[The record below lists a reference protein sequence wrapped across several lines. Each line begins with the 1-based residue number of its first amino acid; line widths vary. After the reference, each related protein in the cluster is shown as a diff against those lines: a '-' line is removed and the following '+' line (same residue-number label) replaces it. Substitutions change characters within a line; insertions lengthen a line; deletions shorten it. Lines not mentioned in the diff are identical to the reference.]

1 MFYKKELLSPY
12 RCDDLIRVGRKK
24 DGGYIIPKRITNASQ
39 FLISGGIYTDWSF
52 EKEFIKLS
60 KIKKF
65 IFVDK
70 DTSINSQFHHLK
82 NIIFNKKIKLIYKI
96 KRIFHFLYNVP
107 RIFIFRRVCKD
118 NFIEAYLTSS
128 NLEISI
134 KEKMITL
141 HKLFKKLNC
150 NVQENSIFLKLDIE
164 GSEWEMIKD
173 ILEISKYLSGI
184 ALEVHDLDIYGNK
197 LKELIIKLNNAGLY
211 LIHVHPN
218 NAGGFCEGTNLP
230 RLLELSFLKSNLFS
244 EDELFSK
251 KKKPFLYI
259 DELDRPCDPKRP
271 EMFIE

>member
-12 RCDDLIRVGRKK
+12 RCDDLIRVGREK
-24 DGGYIIPKRITNASQ
+24 DGGYIISKRITNASQ
-39 FLISGGIYTDWSF
+39 FLLSGGIYTDWSF
-52 EKEFIKLS
+52 EKEFINLS

-65 IFVDK
+65 ILVDK
-70 DTSINSQFHHLK
+70 DTAINSQFKHLI
-82 NIIFNKKIKLIYKI
+82 NFLINKKIKFIYKI
-96 KRIFHFLYNVP
+96 KRVFHFLYNVP
-107 RIFIFRRVCKD
+107 RIFIFRRICKD

-128 NLEISI
+128 RFEISR

-141 HKLFKKLNC
+141 STLFKKLNC
-150 NVQENSIFLKLDIE
+150 NVEENSIFLKLDIE
-164 GSEWEMIKD
+164 GSEWEMITD

-218 NAGGFCEGTNLP
+218 NAGGFCDGTNLP
-230 RLLELSFLKSNLFS
+230 KLLELTFLNRNLFS
-244 EDELFSK
+244 KDELFSK
-251 KKKPFLYI
+251 KEKPFLYI
-259 DELDRPCDPKRP
+259 KELDRPCDPRRP